1 MEFLTF
7 NDSVMD
13 YIKGICSVALG
24 ALVDTGLALTSFSAI
39 EVIIPHE
46 NQGDILSN
54 KTHATRDNTL
64 I

>member
-1 MEFLTF
+1 MAFITF

-39 EVIIPHE
+39 EVMMLHE
-46 NQGDILSN
+46 N
-54 KTHATRDNTL
+54 
-64 I
+64 